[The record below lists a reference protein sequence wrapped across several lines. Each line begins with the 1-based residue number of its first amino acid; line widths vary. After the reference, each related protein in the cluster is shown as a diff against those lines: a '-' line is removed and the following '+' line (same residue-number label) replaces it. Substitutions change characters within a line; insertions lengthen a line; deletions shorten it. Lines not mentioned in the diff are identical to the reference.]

1 MARTTKRTPQ
11 SATDGQLAP
20 FEGRDVLQTSIKV
33 TNAGDGLSDAM
44 AVDPDEYHL
53 GDTVHVVLECIVG
66 RVDYVQING
75 VDALRRVHTL
85 KAGTATVV
93 DAELVKDVLDAQRL
107 AIEKAKGVARL
118 PFVGDG
124 EEEPT
129 DDD

>member
-11 SATDGQLAP
+11 SAAEGQLAA

-33 TNAGDGLSDAM
+33 TNAGDGLSDAL
-44 AVDPDEYHL
+44 AVDPAEYHL
-53 GDTVHVVLECIVG
+53 TDTVYVVLECQVSK
-66 RVDYVQING
+66 VDYQQING

-85 KAGTATVV
+85 KAGTATIVSS
-93 DAELVKDVLDAQRL
+93 ELVADVLDAQRL

-124 EEEPT
+124 EEPT

>member
-1 MARTTKRTPQ
+1 VARTTKRTPQ
-11 SATDGQLAP
+11 SAAEGQLAA

-33 TNAGDGLSDAM
+33 TNAGDGLSDAL
-44 AVDPDEYHL
+44 AVDPAEYHL
-53 GDTVHVVLECIVG
+53 TDTVYVVLECQVSK
-66 RVDYVQING
+66 VDYQQING

-85 KAGTATVV
+85 KAGTATIVSS
-93 DAELVKDVLDAQRL
+93 ELVADVLDAQRL

-124 EEEPT
+124 EEPT

>member
-1 MARTTKRTPQ
+1 VARTPKKTPQ
-11 SATDGQLAP
+11 SAADGQLAP

-124 EEEPT
+124 EEPT
-129 DDD
+129 DDDD